1 MSPDSKHLFYDGSII
16 AEGRDKF
23 EEGVMRAFIALELP
37 EAFADE
43 VAALSRQLAAVCE
56 GRFVPEG
63 SHHLTLAFLGELDEA
78 GVRSAMDALEAACAG
93 MGPVELVAEGI
104 GTFGRGHATTLW
116 LGIRRSEELDLLAR
130 RVRGE
135 LASRGLTYDEKDF
148 LPHVTL
154 ARRARVPRGEL
165 GDLAFPL
172 PDEARRV
179 TLFRSILEPDGARY
193 KPLHA
198 VGW

>member
-1 MSPDSKHLFYDGSII
+1 
-16 AEGRDKF
+16 
-23 EEGVMRAFIALELP
+23 MRAFIALELP

-78 GVRSAMDALEAACAG
+78 GVRSAMDALEASCAG
-93 MGPVELVAEGI
+93 MGPVELAAEGI
-104 GTFGRGHATTLW
+104 GTFGRGRATTLW
-116 LGIRRSEELDLLAR
+116 LGIRRTEELDLLAR

-135 LASRGLTYDEKDF
+135 LAARGMTYDEKDF

-154 ARRARVPRGEL
+154 ARRVRMPRGEL
-165 GDLAFPL
+165 GELAFPL
-172 PDEARRV
+172 PDEARAV

-193 KPLHA
+193 KPLHT
-198 VGW
+198 VGWW